1 MLTSLLPRT
10 APLWA
15 ALLLLTTALGCT
27 STRER
32 FERAVDLEE
41 EGRWAEASRH
51 YIQVLEDEPNWEG
64 ARDRLRTAGA
74 NAVDA
79 YLAAAKA
86 AEQAEDFEAAVEH
99 LDALDDL
106 RDDAAD
112 VGVTLAVPDNYAATR
127 SRLMDEALA
136 AVLRRGERAEQDGD
150 WREALDAYERAERY
164 ARTPEMDMQLAEMQ
178 ARVHLKWAEDEAD
191 RGYFR
196 AAYERAGSTL
206 ALLGP
211 DHPLSRRARTLQA
224 DALDIGTQ
232 FAALL
237 PLGQTQSVARAAP
250 ALLLRDLNDVLTFD
264 FWTAPPPFV
273 APVDPVRL
281 RRALRH
287 LDLDRSALSRRD
299 AAEVGR
305 FVEADLVVTGEI
317 TDYEEEERN
326 IRNRE
331 REATLRGR
339 ASSVDGPA
347 TTTYLEQT
355 VTLDVEATLD
365 YRIIDPRSRRVLD
378 QGTVRASTSERIERG
393 VYDGDYRDLDLS
405 GAERELFEET
415 ERLGREALLND
426 LVDELAERYAERVYD
441 DVLRAI
447 P

>member
-1 MLTSLLPRT
+1 
-10 APLWA
+10 
-15 ALLLLTTALGCT
+15 
-27 STRER
+27 
-32 FERAVDLEE
+32 
-41 EGRWAEASRH
+41 
-51 YIQVLEDEPNWEG
+51 
-64 ARDRLRTAGA
+64 
-74 NAVDA
+74 
-79 YLAAAKA
+79 
-86 AEQAEDFEAAVEH
+86 
-99 LDALDDL
+99 
-106 RDDAAD
+106 
-112 VGVTLAVPDNYAATR
+112 
-127 SRLMDEALA
+127 
-136 AVLRRGERAEQDGD
+136 
-150 WREALDAYERAERY
+150 
-164 ARTPEMDMQLAEMQ
+164 MQ
-178 ARVHLKWAEDEAD
+178 ARVHLKWAEDEVD
-191 RGYFR
+191 RGHFR
-196 AAYERAGSTL
+196 AGYERAGSTL

-211 DHPLSRRARTLQA
+211 DHPLSRRARALQA

-232 FAALL
+232 VAALL
-237 PLGQTQSVARAAP
+237 PLGPTQSVARTAP
-250 ALLLRDLNDVLTFD
+250 DLLLRDLNDVLTFD

-287 LDLDRSALSRRD
+287 LDLDRTALSRRD

-305 FVEADLVVTGEI
+305 FVTADLVVTGEM

-365 YRIIDPRSRRVLD
+365 YRIIDPRSRRILD